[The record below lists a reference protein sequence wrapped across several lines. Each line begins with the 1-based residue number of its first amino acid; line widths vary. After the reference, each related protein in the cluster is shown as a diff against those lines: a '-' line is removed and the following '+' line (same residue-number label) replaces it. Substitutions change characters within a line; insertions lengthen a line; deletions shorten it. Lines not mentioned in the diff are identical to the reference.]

1 MQLSLLKVT
10 ISLRMTSIRRLALF
24 ALALSQSTLVGS
36 SSKADD
42 DSGEN
47 DSFHALKQASEPIR
61 IELPNE
67 LQHKGRGRWPSP
79 DLRDGEFGGN
89 RAAVQRSG
97 DEHAPFALAPLPIAR
112 LELFKRQNGS
122 EPPITTTEIAV
133 STIQVPTSVIPQ
145 PSNTEPPISQP
156 RSNLSPTV
164 STLEPSPTDPPP
176 DSTIEEP
183 FPGIS
188 TIAPLPDTSRIESE
202 PLVVSSVTETPPD
215 PTPTE
220 TPPEPSPRESSTPS
234 TPSSQ
239 PTRSPTAPVTRTSE
253 STLASPSPE
262 VTDEESQVVPGETFS
277 VATEIANESAETTS
291 IVLEPSPTPER
302 PVDVTITDDM
312 GEAVTLSSV
321 TLGATV
327 TTTNVRGRTLITTI
341 TPDEALVTSMVLR
354 TTILPDGSP
363 GTVTSFEIITP
374 LRTAT
379 DSIAT
384 QTREPPS
391 LQNSAPIGV
400 RGSASFGGIIFVS
413 SVVLGSSLVIWLF
426 L

>member
-202 PLVVSSVTETPPD
+202 PPVVSSVTETPPD

-262 VTDEESQVVPGETFS
+262 VTDEESQVVP
-277 VATEIANESAETTS
+277 
-291 IVLEPSPTPER
+291 EPSPTPER

-379 DSIAT
+379 DSRAT